1 MAKSV
6 NDYLSEI
13 EEKTGF
19 SSGNI
24 QSAEEW
30 LAEKDKR
37 EFADKIQKIQNKL
50 DEISNSVDKLQSSV
64 DDYAAKVTEPTE
76 ATEEIQVE
84 APSGSTV
91 FPFQQAAVFTLAG
104 MLVGILLSFLV
115 FRKMVEKVKKNYE
128 SRLSEARDS
137 LERMIKIMSEKQ

>member
-24 QSAEEW
+24 QSAEKW

-37 EFADKIQKIQNKL
+37 EFADKIQKIQNKQ
-50 DEISNSVDKLQSSV
+50 DVIIASVDKLQTSL
-64 DDYAAKVTEPTE
+64 DNYASKVTEPTE
-76 ATEEIQVE
+76 ATEEIPVE
-84 APSGSTV
+84 FHSDSTM
-91 FPFQQAAVFTLAG
+91 FPYQQASVFSLAG
-104 MLVGILLSFLV
+104 MMVGILLSFFV
-115 FRKMVEKVKKNYE
+115 FREIIKKIKKDYE

>member
-37 EFADKIQKIQNKL
+37 EFADKIQRTDVIVLIN
-50 DEISNSVDKLQSSV
+50 E
-64 DDYAAKVTEPTE
+64 
-76 ATEEIQVE
+76 
-84 APSGSTV
+84 ST
-91 FPFQQAAVFTLAG
+91 
-104 MLVGILLSFLV
+104 
-115 FRKMVEKVKKNYE
+115 YE
-128 SRLSEARDS
+128 L
-137 LERMIKIMSEKQ
+137 I